1 MSAPGSPAVADPTR
15 AEPPARRLTVAIVT
29 DAIHPYSFGGREIR
43 YHELSR
49 QLSPRADV
57 RLYTMRWWDGPRK
70 LVDGPVALHAISP
83 MIPLYSGRRRSMSQ
97 AVIFALACL
106 RLLVHR
112 FDILQVDHIPQ
123 FQLFT
128 ARLVATLRRKPLV
141 ATWHEVWGPE
151 YWRDYLG
158 RAGRLAWLIER
169 ISMRLPDQ
177 IIAASAETAERLVEF
192 LGDRTPIVIAPNGID
207 RQAVRDAEPSTDT
220 TDLVVV
226 TRMMVHKRLDMLLDA
241 VALLHAEGR
250 MVTCR
255 IIGDG
260 PEREAL
266 HEQADR
272 LGLTKFIDFRHDVRE
287 QKDVYSLI
295 KAGRVFAFCSER
307 EGFGIA
313 VLEALACEVPVVTTS
328 SPDNL
333 AQHLVTRS
341 RRGLV
346 CEHSPEALAL
356 ALGTALSAQDDLG
369 GEDPWLGEYD
379 WSLIAKRIFGTLL
392 S

>member
-1 MSAPGSPAVADPTR
+1 MTAVPTGPGRIAADGRRPIVAV
-15 AEPPARRLTVAIVT
+15 VT

-57 RLYTMRWWDGPRK
+57 HMYTMHWWDGPR
-70 LVDGPVALHAISP
+70 VVTDGTVTLRAITP
-83 MIPLYSGRRRSMSQ
+83 LIPLYSGRRRSLRQ
-97 AVIFALACL
+97 AVFFALACL
-106 RLLVHR
+106 QLLWRR
-112 FDILQVDHIPQ
+112 FDVLHVDHIPQ

-128 ARLVATLRRKPLV
+128 MRVVATVRRKPLV

-151 YWRDYLG
+151 YWEDYLG
-158 RAGRLAWLIER
+158 RGGRLAWWIER
-169 ISMRLPDQ
+169 LSMRLPDQ
-177 IIAASAETAERLVEF
+177 IVAASAQTAERLF
-192 LGDRTPIVIAPNGID
+192 QYLGEQASIVVAPNGID
-207 RQAVRDAEPSTDT
+207 LEAVRDAEPSPDT

-241 VALLHAEGR
+241 VALLHADGR
-250 MVTCR
+250 PVTCR

-266 HEQADR
+266 HEQAAQ
-272 LGLTKFIDFRHDVRE
+272 LGIAAFVDFRHNVRE
-287 QKDVYSLI
+287 QKEVYSLI
-295 KAGRVFAFCSER
+295 KAGRIFAFCSER

-313 VLEALACEVPVVTTS
+313 VLEALACAVPVVTTS

-341 RRGLV
+341 ERGLV
-346 CEHSPEALAL
+346 CEHTPEALAL
-356 ALGTALSAQDDLG
+356 ALATVLSAQDELG

-379 WSLIAKRIFGTLL
+379 WNVIAKRIFGTLL
-392 S
+392 P

>member
-1 MSAPGSPAVADPTR
+1 MTADFTGPAEIAPTGRRPIVAV
-15 AEPPARRLTVAIVT
+15 VT

-57 RLYTMRWWDGPRK
+57 HMYTMHWWDGPRVITEGTVT
-70 LVDGPVALHAISP
+70 LRAITP
-83 MIPLYSGRRRSMSQ
+83 LIPLYSGRRRSLRQ

-106 RLLVHR
+106 RLLWR
-112 FDILQVDHIPQ
+112 PFDVLHVDHIPQ

-128 ARLVATLRRKPLV
+128 MRVVATLRRKPLV

-151 YWRDYLG
+151 YWEEYLG
-158 RAGRLAWLIER
+158 SGGRLAWWIER
-169 ISMRLPDQ
+169 LSMRLPDQ
-177 IIAASAETAERLVEF
+177 IIAASAETAERLHRH
-192 LGDRTPIVIAPNGID
+192 LGEHAPVLVAPNGID
-207 RQAVRDAEPSTDT
+207 LQAVRDAEPSQDT

-241 VALLHAEGR
+241 VALLHADGR
-250 MVTCR
+250 PVTCR

-260 PEREAL
+260 PEHEAL
-266 HEQADR
+266 HEQATR
-272 LGLTKFIDFRHDVRE
+272 LGIAAFVDFRHDVRE
-287 QKDVYSLI
+287 QKEVYSLI

-313 VLEALACEVPVVTTS
+313 VLEALACGVPVVTTS

-341 RRGLV
+341 ERGLV
-346 CEHSPEALAL
+346 CEHTPEALAL
-356 ALGTALSAQDDLG
+356 TLATVLSAQDEPG
-369 GEDPWLGEYD
+369 GEDLWLGDYD
-379 WSLIAKRIFGTLL
+379 WNVIANRIFGALL
-392 S
+392 P